1 MEDANV
7 ALILKEIGE
16 IKKEIAYIKE
26 HMIDMDRIL
35 TDEEIIMLKEAE
47 KEFVDGKTIRLEDIE
62 RNSG

>member
-7 ALILKEIGE
+7 VLILKEIGV

-35 TDEEIIMLKEAE
+35 TDEEIIILKEAE
-47 KEFVDGKTIRLEDIE
+47 KEFVEGKTIKLEDIE
-62 RNSG
+62 RNSE

>member
-1 MEDANV
+1 MGMEDANV

-35 TDEEIIMLKEAE
+35 TDEEIIMLKEADE
-47 KEFVDGKTIRLEDIE
+47 K
-62 RNSG
+62 

>member
-7 ALILKEIGE
+7 ALILKEIGV

-26 HMIDMDRIL
+26 HMIDRDRIL

-47 KEFVDGKTIRLEDIE
+47 KEFVAGKTIKLEDIK
-62 RNSG
+62 RNSE